1 MAYDVK
7 CDGQWSAFFLLLLRH
22 PKSLIKVSLDSPR
35 GVTAQKL
42 LKKHMMRGWWAKKPT
57 KNGKSPKNIIFL
69 KKYTL
74 KTIFP
79 VTSALD
85 INCLI
90 IRHNVQKTRMIHLLR
105 GKKASTFV

>member
-1 MAYDVK
+1 MVR
-7 CDGQWSAFFLLLLRH
+7 FFLLLLLRH
-22 PKSLIKVSLDSPR
+22 PKSLIKVNLDSPR

-42 LKKHMMRGWWAKKPT
+42 LKKHMMGGGGPKSRPKM
-57 KNGKSPKNIIFL
+57 KNHQKNVVFL

-90 IRHNVQKTRMIHLLR
+90 IRHNIQKTRMIHLLR
-105 GKKASTFV
+105 EKKASTFV